1 MRLCRRR
8 GRRGAEP
15 IAGLARRA
23 IYSYSVVMLLKMGKR
38 STAPGVAELL
48 LECHERI
55 RRFMGMARSLA
66 AATGAPLEEIRSVAG
81 QVRRY
86 FVESL
91 PLHVA
96 DEHDE
101 ILPRLAGSSPEVDRA
116 LATMDTEHTEHEPL
130 IARLVALCDEL
141 VAGPG
146 RLPAVADELRQ
157 LGDRLTA
164 ELERHLEREEQVIIP
179 AVRQLPTS
187 EREAVLVAM
196 RERRARYLD
205 AAASPARS

>member
-1 MRLCRRR
+1 
-8 GRRGAEP
+8 
-15 IAGLARRA
+15 
-23 IYSYSVVMLLKMGKR
+23 MLLKMGKR
-38 STAPGVAELL
+38 NTAPGVADLL

-55 RRFMGMARSLA
+55 RRFMRMARSLA
-66 AATGAPLEEIRSVAG
+66 VASGAEVEEIRSVAG

-91 PLHVA
+91 PLHIA

-116 LATMDTEHTEHEPL
+116 LATMDTEHAEHEPL
-130 IARLVALCDEL
+130 VARLVALGDEL
-141 VAGPG
+141 VAAPG
-146 RLPAVADELRQ
+146 RLPAIADELRQ
-157 LGDRLTA
+157 LACQLTA
-164 ELERHLEREEQVIIP
+164 ELERHLQREEQVIIP

-187 EREAVLVAM
+187 ERDAVLVAM

-205 AAASPARS
+205 AAASSAQS